1 MKPPPSLRRSRRRR
15 LPAAPDKLP
24 IAKLKLP
31 AGFNIEVYAAGIANA
46 RSLAEGDKGTVFVG
60 SRLVDNVYAIVNK
73 DGKRS
78 VKVIASGLYRPN
90 GVAFKNGTLYIAEL
104 SKISKIDKVED
115 NLDNPPKP
123 TMIYDNLPK
132 DEAHGWK
139 FIGIGPD
146 NKLYVPVGQPGNNV
160 LHDDAHGQIRRINLD
175 GSGAEVIARGVRN
188 TVGFDWNPETKQLY
202 FTDNGRDWMS
212 EDVPEDELN
221 RITKVG
227 EHFGA
232 PYCLQGNIVDPEFG
246 WGKSCSDYTAPVG
259 LMGPHTAALG
269 MRFYTGNM
277 FPKAY
282 KNAIIV
288 ARHGSWNRSKKVGG
302 DVVVV
307 KLNKDGTVKS
317 MEPFITGFLE
327 NNKLYRPAGRRDADE
342 GRLAA
347 GLRRLE
353 RRGLSRHLRQAE
365 GRGAVSASRH
375 CGRSDASRDQI
386 TDTCDAWLR
395 RLRIAAYDVRA
406 RPPMRKI
413 IAALAFAL
421 DRILRG
427 APRRSQERAAPCL
440 ACHGEEGQSETENTP
455 SLGGQQAPY
464 ALIQLFMFREKLRD
478 VRADERDG
486 EAAHRRRSAH
496 LFRFHRQTAEAGA
509 AGRAPAI
516 PRGCSARQA
525 LAQQHRCNTC
535 HNTDFSGKDNVPRIA
550 NQREDY
556 LDKTLREYKDN
567 SRHGYDG
574 TMADVMEPVT
584 PEQIGDLAYYLARVH

>member
-1 MKPPPSLRRSRRRR
+1 MIGSSAPRSLLLAGAFICVFTFGAAAQQPANPPPAAA
-15 LPAAPDKLP
+15 PAAAPAPLPPGSPLIGRPDGEAAAKLAPVASPPIAAAVDKLP
-24 IAKLKLP
+24 TAKLKVP
-31 AGFNIEVYAAGIANA
+31 PGFNIEVYAAGMANA

-60 SRLVDNVYAIVNK
+60 SRLVGNVYAIANK

-78 VKVIASGLYRPN
+78 VRTLVSGLYRPN

-104 SKISKIDKVED
+104 SKVSKIDKVED
-115 NLDNPPKP
+115 NLDASPKP

-139 FIGIGPD
+139 FIAIGPD

-160 LHDDAHGQIRRINLD
+160 LHDDAHGQIRRMNLD

-212 EDVPEDELN
+212 EDVPQDELN

-259 LMGPHTAALG
+259 LLGPHSASLG

-302 DVVVV
+302 DVLVV

-317 MEPFITGFLE
+317 TEPLITGFLE
-327 NNKLYRPAGRRDADE
+327 NNSYIGRPVDVMQMKDGSLLVSDDWN
-342 GRLAA
+342 
-347 GLRRLE
+347 
-353 RRGLSRHLRQAE
+353 
-365 GRGAVSASRH
+365 GAVYRVTY
-375 CGRSDASRDQI
+375 GKPKV
-386 TDTCDAWLR
+386 
-395 RLRIAAYDVRA
+395 AA
-406 RPPMRKI
+406 
-413 IAALAFAL
+413 
-421 DRILRG
+421 
-427 APRRSQERAAPCL
+427 Q
-440 ACHGEEGQSETENTP
+440 
-455 SLGGQQAPY
+455 
-464 ALIQLFMFREKLRD
+464 
-478 VRADERDG
+478 
-486 EAAHRRRSAH
+486 
-496 LFRFHRQTAEAGA
+496 
-509 AGRAPAI
+509 
-516 PRGCSARQA
+516 
-525 LAQQHRCNTC
+525 
-535 HNTDFSGKDNVPRIA
+535 
-550 NQREDY
+550 
-556 LDKTLREYKDN
+556 
-567 SRHGYDG
+567 
-574 TMADVMEPVT
+574 
-584 PEQIGDLAYYLARVH
+584 

>member
-1 MKPPPSLRRSRRRR
+1 MIIGSSAPRSLLLAGAFICVFTFGAAAQQPANPPLAAAPAAAPALPPGSPLIGRPADNEAAAKLAPVAPPPIA
-15 LPAAPDKLP
+15 AAPDKLP
-24 IAKLKLP
+24 IAKLKVP
-31 AGFNIEVYAAGIANA
+31 PGFNIEVYAAGMANA
-46 RSLAEGDKGTVFVG
+46 RSLAQGDKGTIFVG
-60 SRLVDNVYAIVNK
+60 TRLVGNVYAIANK

-78 VKVIASGLYRPN
+78 VRTLASGLYRPN

-115 NLDNPPKP
+115 NLDASPKP

-160 LHDDAHGQIRRINLD
+160 LHSDAHGQIRRMNLD

-221 RITKVG
+221 RVTKVG

-259 LMGPHTAALG
+259 LLGPHSAALG
-269 MRFYTGNM
+269 MRFYTGSM

-302 DVVVV
+302 DVLVV

-317 MEPFITGFLE
+317 TEPFITGFLE
-327 NNKLYRPAGRRDADE
+327 NNSYIGRPVDVMQMKDGSLLVSDDWN
-342 GRLAA
+342 
-347 GLRRLE
+347 
-353 RRGLSRHLRQAE
+353 
-365 GRGAVSASRH
+365 GAVYRVTY
-375 CGRSDASRDQI
+375 GKPKV
-386 TDTCDAWLR
+386 
-395 RLRIAAYDVRA
+395 AA
-406 RPPMRKI
+406 
-413 IAALAFAL
+413 
-421 DRILRG
+421 
-427 APRRSQERAAPCL
+427 Q
-440 ACHGEEGQSETENTP
+440 
-455 SLGGQQAPY
+455 
-464 ALIQLFMFREKLRD
+464 
-478 VRADERDG
+478 
-486 EAAHRRRSAH
+486 
-496 LFRFHRQTAEAGA
+496 
-509 AGRAPAI
+509 
-516 PRGCSARQA
+516 
-525 LAQQHRCNTC
+525 
-535 HNTDFSGKDNVPRIA
+535 
-550 NQREDY
+550 
-556 LDKTLREYKDN
+556 
-567 SRHGYDG
+567 
-574 TMADVMEPVT
+574 
-584 PEQIGDLAYYLARVH
+584 